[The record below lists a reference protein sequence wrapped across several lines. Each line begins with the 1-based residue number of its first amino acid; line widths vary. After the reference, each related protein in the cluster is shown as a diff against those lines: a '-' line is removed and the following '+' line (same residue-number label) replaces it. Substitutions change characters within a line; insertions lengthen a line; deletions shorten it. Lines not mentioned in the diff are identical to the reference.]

1 MWDGVWS
8 RGSSSCCS
16 IELPQGDA
24 VRLLAIPVLCR
35 ARWKGPFWAPW
46 HTLHFCYATLLCMT
60 GNFTQGNIFHHGA
73 KRLAEILS
81 RSRLTQ
87 SNKTYLTV
95 AALVWKWISTYV
107 TPVENTALITCRP
120 FLLVPQERVRVT
132 ALQESLRQNSY
143 PIRRQGWLKIAP
155 REQAWE
161 RDGPK

>member
-1 MWDGVWS
+1 MGC
-8 RGSSSCCS
+8 GA
-16 IELPQGDA
+16 GGA
-24 VRLLAIPVLCR
+24 VHVVPLNCHRV
-35 ARWKGPFWAPW
+35 
-46 HTLHFCYATLLCMT
+46 TLLGCWQYQCCAGHDGKGHSEHRDTLCTSVM
-60 GNFTQGNIFHHGA
+60 QHYSA
-73 KRLAEILS
+73 WQEIS
-81 RSRLTQ
+81 HKETYSTTVQSGWRKYSVCRLTQ

-95 AALVWKWISTYV
+95 AALLWKWISTYA